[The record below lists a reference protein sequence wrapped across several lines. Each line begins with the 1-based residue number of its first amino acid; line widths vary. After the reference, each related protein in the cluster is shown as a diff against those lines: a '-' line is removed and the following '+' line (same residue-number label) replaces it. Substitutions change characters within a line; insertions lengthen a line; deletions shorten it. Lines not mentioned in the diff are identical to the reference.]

1 MSEGGL
7 TSASSLP
14 YLPDKTAG
22 SNNLNESESN
32 AALDDG
38 RKVFEEIWMKQF
50 TQNSLPITFTS
61 YEPNSKAKNKTYL
74 QS

>member
-1 MSEGGL
+1 MRCDHITCGRGYFRIRKEKVADSKISGYVW
-7 TSASSLP
+7 T
-14 YLPDKTAG
+14 
-22 SNNLNESESN
+22 
-32 AALDDG
+32 G
-38 RKVFEEIWMKQF
+38 RKAFEEIWMKQF